1 MVYLDIRY
9 EFVILKSILFY
20 HHDFFKNILYIVSI
34 LIFIFFFIF
43 FFPRCPFRRT
53 LNFLIN

>member
-34 LIFIFFFIF
+34 LIRFSSLFSFF
-43 FFPRCPFRRT
+43 
-53 LNFLIN
+53 LDVLLDVH